1 MPNKRNKIYSQFL
14 LKLICVLLADT
25 QPSSAQAL
33 FPISSG
39 KIVFHRYTDWTAWDG
54 QLFIY
59 DFTARSLDNISMNWD
74 NIEHT
79 TNAHF
84 SPDGTKLVFMAV
96 PKGARTRSSW
106 NIYLWTVGSSEQ
118 PKELLQGNSLMDQDP
133 KFFPD
138 GLQVT
143 FKHNGDIGIVNT
155 TTGMLTKL
163 TNEGMLSEKSMEYP
177 TADGKSI
184 IYVEGDEPNSFI
196 YKIDIA
202 TKQISPIVQT
212 PGVQNYYSIV
222 RDDSTLLYARWASSS
237 SKGDDIYLANIN
249 TGEIQPVVFNLS
261 GSDDSDPY
269 PVDSAIVLF
278 SSNRSGGKGG
288 YDLWIGNLKTG
299 ETRSLNLFGINTV
312 RHELGVCYTKN
323 SLPLSVLTPDQP
335 TNPVALLHQNYPNPF
350 NPETTIRYELMQES
364 DVTVDLFDVLGKK
377 IATLVNGFQYSGEHR
392 YVLNTESYNLQ
403 SGIYFYRITAGSFIQ
418 TKTMVTIQ

>member
-1 MPNKRNKIYSQFL
+1 MIGLSCIVLVSIQ
-14 LKLICVLLADT
+14 LIH
-25 QPSSAQAL
+25 AQVL

-59 DFTARSLDNISMNWD
+59 DFGARSLDNISMGWD

-96 PKGARTRSSW
+96 PKGARTRNSW
-106 NIYLWTVGSSEQ
+106 NIYVWNVGSSEQ
-118 PKELLQGNSLMDQDP
+118 PKELLQGNGLMDQDP
-133 KFFPD
+133 KIFPD
-138 GLQVT
+138 GINVT

-155 TTGMLTKL
+155 NTDVLTKL
-163 TNEGMLSEKSMEYP
+163 TSSGMLSEKSMEYS
-177 TADGKSI
+177 TTDGKSI

-202 TKQISPIVQT
+202 TKQVTPIVQT
-212 PGVQNYYSIV
+212 PGVQNYYPIM
-222 RDDSTLLYARWASSS
+222 RDDSTFLYARWASSV
-237 SKGDDIYLANIN
+237 SKGDDIYLANMN
-249 TGEIQPVVFNLS
+249 SGEIQPALFNQS

-288 YDLWIGNLKTG
+288 YDLWVGNLYTG
-299 ETRSLNLFGINTV
+299 ETRSLNLFGVNSA

-323 SLPLSVLTPDQP
+323 ATSLSVRTSNESRMP
-335 TNPVALLHQNYPNPF
+335 TAMLYQNYPNPF
-350 NPETTIRYELMQES
+350 NPETTITYELVQDS
-364 DVTVDLFDVLGKK
+364 NVTVDLFDVLGKK
-377 IATLVNGFQYSGEHR
+377 IATLVNEYQHRGKHQY
-392 YVLNTESYNLQ
+392 VWNTESYNLQ
-403 SGIYFYRITAGSFIQ
+403 SEISAKGGYASGVYFYRITAGSFIQ
-418 TKTMVTIQ
+418 TKAMVTIQ